1 MGKELDLLRSLIPN
15 GRLICTDI
23 FRNLIIT
30 NNINKLIQIT
40 RRNIPQQLC
49 ITQLDEEHKRIKSTT
64 IMKMLDNPREMNY

>member
-23 FRNLIIT
+23 FRNIIII
-30 NNINKLIQIT
+30 NNIKKLIQIT